1 MGWKIIKDHGYEK
14 SVKRAE
20 KYGTSVYGTSYEGK
34 ERDYQGGKMQV
45 RTWDDDGN
53 LYYTAVCDD
62 ENSAEAF
69 HDWSQYDSGSVRS
82 QIRVKGNAKWEEF
95 IS

>member
-1 MGWKIIKDHGYEK
+1 MGWKIIKDHGWKQSDLDNYGIK
-14 SVKRAE
+14 SYVGR
-20 KYGTSVYGTSYEGK
+20 

-62 ENSAEAF
+62 EESAENF
-69 HDWSQYDSGSVRS
+69 HDWSMYDSGSVRS
-82 QIRVKGNAKWEEF
+82 QIRAKGNAKWEEF